1 MSTTSALGNV
11 IPPANPGIS
20 SALGNLATR
29 QLQPSTLGFENFL
42 PTGMTSSFSGEVASL
57 SSGNASAGLASSSAS
72 SVQNSDLP
80 SAVILQPA
88 KITGTGAALAAD
100 APASVVGTSALPA
113 NLASDT
119 SFTINGTTVNL
130 TSGMTPAQIVQAI
143 NTANNGQPP
152 TGLASASLDSSNDL
166 VLTGADAKT
175 SITISGLE
183 SGALAAPALG
193 LADGTTTP
201 TNLLTQKAVS
211 AGQTLTITIGSNPPL
226 TITFGTDSGDV
237 ATLADLSSKLGTL
250 VGGIASV
257 DANGDISITAGSPF
271 DTITVGGTA
280 SAATFG
286 IQTTTAAPPDQLVVN
301 NNSPTNPNN
310 APPPPTNSPTNPSN
324 APPPTNEI
332 WWGSSGSGASNTTST
347 NMPMTLGNEMAASS
361 SNSSSGNTSMTWG
374 NEIGSPTSVPT
385 TGASGTSTNASM
397 PWGNEIAANSS
408 GPPAEGFSNALTA
421 NLINSY
427 SASALYVT
435 LSSKLFDGL
444 A

>member
-11 IPPANPGIS
+11 IPPASSGIS

-29 QLQPSTLGFENFL
+29 QLQPSIFGFENFL

-72 SVQNSDLP
+72 SVQSSGLP
-80 SAVILQPA
+80 QSALILQPA

-113 NLASDT
+113 NLASDA

-130 TSGMTPAQIVQAI
+130 KSGMTPAQIVQAI

-152 TGLASASLDSSNDL
+152 TGLAAASLDSSNDL

-183 SGALAAPALG
+183 VNGAQAATALG

-211 AGQTLTITIGSNPPL
+211 AGQTLTISIGSNPPL
-226 TITFGTDSGDV
+226 TITFGSDSGDV

-257 DANGDISITAGSPF
+257 DANGDISIAAGSPF

-286 IQTTTAAPPDQLVVN
+286 IQTTTAAPPDQL
-301 NNSPTNPNN
+301 SQNN
-310 APPPPTNSPTNPSN
+310 ASSN
-324 APPPTNEI
+324 
-332 WWGSSGSGASNTTST
+332 TST
-347 NMPMTLGNEMAASS
+347 NAPMTLGNEMATSS
-361 SNSSSGNTSMTWG
+361 SNGSSGNTSMTLG
-374 NEIGSPTSVPT
+374 NEIAWPSSVPA
-385 TGASGTSTNASM
+385 TGAAGTSTNTSM
-397 PWGNEIAANSS
+397 PSGNEIAANSS
-408 GPPAEGFSNALTA
+408 GASADGFSNALTA

-435 LSSKLFDGL
+435 FSSKLFDGL

>member
-11 IPPANPGIS
+11 IPPANSGIS

-72 SVQNSDLP
+72 TVQNSDLP
-80 SAVILQPA
+80 QSAVILQPA

-119 SFTINGTTVNL
+119 TFTINGTTVNL

-183 SGALAAPALG
+183 VSGALAAPALG

-237 ATLADLSSKLGTL
+237 ATLAGLSSKLGTL

-286 IQTTTAAPPDQLVVN
+286 IQTTTAAPPDQLSQN
-301 NNSPTNPNN
+301 NTS
-310 APPPPTNSPTNPSN
+310 SN
-324 APPPTNEI
+324 
-332 WWGSSGSGASNTTST
+332 TST
-347 NMPMTLGNEMAASS
+347 NAPMTLGNEMAWPLSGSVPTAGASGTTSTNASMTLGNEMAANS
-361 SNSSSGNTSMTWG
+361 SNSSSGNTSMTLG
-374 NEIGSPTSVPT
+374 NEIAWPSSVPT
-385 TGASGTSTNASM
+385 TGASGTSTNTSM
-397 PWGNEIAANSS
+397 PSGNEISANSS
-408 GPPAEGFSNALTA
+408 GPTPADSLSNALTA

-427 SASALYVT
+427 SASALYMT

>member
-11 IPPANPGIS
+11 IPPASSGIP
-20 SALGNLATR
+20 SALGKLASG
-29 QLQPSTLGFENFL
+29 QLQPSIPGFENFL
-42 PTGMTSSFSGEVASL
+42 PTGMTSFFSGEVASL
-57 SSGNASAGLASSSAS
+57 SSGNASAGLASSTAS

-130 TSGMTPAQIVQAI
+130 KSGMTPAQIVQAI

-152 TGLASASLDSSNDL
+152 TGLAAASLDSSNDL

-183 SGALAAPALG
+183 ATGTTVVPALG

-211 AGQTLTITIGSNPPL
+211 AGQTLTVTIGSNPPL

-237 ATLADLSSKLGTL
+237 ATLADLSSKLSTL

-301 NNSPTNPNN
+301 NNSPTNPSN
-310 APPPPTNSPTNPSN
+310 APPPTNSPTNPNN
-324 APPPTNEI
+324 APPPTNGI
-332 WWGSSGSGASNTTST
+332 WWGSGSSASNTTST
-347 NMPMTLGNEMAASS
+347 NMPMTLGNEMAANS
-361 SNSSSGNTSMTWG
+361 SNSSSGNTSRE
-374 NEIGSPTSVPT
+374 NEIASPTSIPT

-397 PWGNEIAANSS
+397 PWGNEIAANGS
-408 GPPAEGFSNALTA
+408 GPTAGGLSNALTA
-421 NLINSY
+421 DLINSY

-435 LSSKLFDGL
+435 LSSKIFDGL